1 MFQLIEGATGRWSRK
16 TGEVYEESAGFV
28 LICQQCHGCCYT
40 VQLGALQL
48 YLEWDLQHRIEFPAQ
63 EVVNDIG
70 VCLKQSPEDVMLH
83 FWRDL
88 GETDRQTCLLMAPHC
103 YFLPITCLRLWYL
116 NLPPSPSSSFLLGA
130 PIFFFSSFTGTSE
143 RETVLRCHSSS
154 FWLVVSCPKGV
165 QSDIVWVE
173 SDRKDG
179 TCLRYAPQLSLS
191 ETSNNP
197 YQINIYMCHE
207 EFTFLQVTSSH
218 VLWSGAVNISL
229 LVQPVGKSSEKKRSR
244 EDALRKLHLPWT
256 GSDSAQSAF
265 EPLVW

>member
-16 TGEVYEESAGFV
+16 MGEVYEESAGFV

-130 PIFFFSSFTGTSE
+130 PIFFSLFHWDFWERNSTEVPLQLLASCFLSQRSSVRYCAGRKWQKMGPVCGMPLSSVFMRPVTIHPKLIFTCAMRNLHFCKSP
-143 RETVLRCHSSS
+143 RV
-154 FWLVVSCPKGV
+154 
-165 QSDIVWVE
+165 
-173 SDRKDG
+173 
-179 TCLRYAPQLSLS
+179 TCCEVGLW
-191 ETSNNP
+191 
-197 YQINIYMCHE
+197 IYLC
-207 EFTFLQVTSSH
+207 LYNQ
-218 VLWSGAVNISL
+218 
-229 LVQPVGKSSEKKRSR
+229 
-244 EDALRKLHLPWT
+244 
-256 GSDSAQSAF
+256 
-265 EPLVW
+265 

>member
-1 MFQLIEGATGRWSRK
+1 MFQLIKGATGRWSRK
-16 TGEVYEESAGFV
+16 MSEVYEESAGFV

-130 PIFFFSSFTGTSE
+130 PIFFFSLLHWDFWE
-143 RETVLRCHSSS
+143 RNSTEVPLQQLLASCFLSQRSSVRYCAGRKWQKRWDL
-154 FWLVVSCPKGV
+154 FVVCP
-165 QSDIVWVE
+165 
-173 SDRKDG
+173 
-179 TCLRYAPQLSLS
+179 
-191 ETSNNP
+191 
-197 YQINIYMCHE
+197 
-207 EFTFLQVTSSH
+207 
-218 VLWSGAVNISL
+218 
-229 LVQPVGKSSEKKRSR
+229 
-244 EDALRKLHLPWT
+244 
-256 GSDSAQSAF
+256 SAQS
-265 EPLVW
+265 LWDQ